1 MTQPHLSLVIPAYNE
16 VGRIG
21 GTVAT
26 VCAYLDRQAYAWE
39 LLVVIDGGSPAAA
52 DEARAAAAGRT
63 NVIVM
68 VNDINRGKG
77 FSVRRGF
84 LAAKGERVAF
94 IDADL
99 SLPVDGVEPM
109 LARLDA
115 GADVVIASRTVPG
128 AREIGAPPRLRNVMS
143 RVFNLMVQALALP
156 GIRDTQCG
164 FKGFRA
170 EAARRIFAAQQSDRF
185 GFDVEALYLA
195 RKFGYR
201 IDELPVVCT
210 YHAGSS
216 VNRIGDVANMIADI
230 FAIRRRHR

>member
-1 MTQPHLSLVIPAYNE
+1 MTQPRLSLVIPAYNE

-26 VCAYLDRQAYAWE
+26 VCSYLDRQPYGWE
-39 LLVVIDGGSPAAA
+39 LLVIIDGGSPLAA
-52 DEARAAAAGRT
+52 DEVRAAAAGRA
-63 NVIVM
+63 NVTVM
-68 VNDINRGKG
+68 VNDVNRGKG
-77 FSVRRGF
+77 YSVRRGF
-84 LAAKGERVAF
+84 LAATGARVAF

-99 SLPVDGVEPM
+99 SLPVEGVGPM

-115 GADVVIASRTVPG
+115 GADVVIASRTAPG
-128 AREIGAPPRLRNVMS
+128 AREIGAPPRLRHVMS
-143 RVFNLMVQALALP
+143 RIFNLMVQALALP

-170 EAARRIFAAQQSDRF
+170 DAARRIFTAQQSDRF

-201 IDELPVVCT
+201 IEELPVVCT
-210 YHAGSS
+210 YHEGSS
-216 VNRIGDVANMIADI
+216 VNRFGDVVSMIGDI